1 MNLSYFSGVYNL
13 EDGNGLKH
21 MNTEIKLFNK
31 LHWVK
36 PHGRNKQHHP
46 EPVTLQPTDATLQL
60 SFYFEI
66 RGFIFFSANTEIETF
81 SLLGIRKWPIE
92 PDVHRAITWATRF
105 TVKLHV
111 LLKEI
116 KLAKAHHLSYP
127 ANYLSFTKGEW
138 WVPSII
144 KPGCGN
150 LADITYSIS
159 FCMYQSVWK
168 MGRKYFLYKLL
179 YKVGLEQNM

>member
-1 MNLSYFSGVYNL
+1 MNLPYSSGVYNL

-36 PHGRNKQHHP
+36 PHDRNQQHHL

-66 RGFIFFSANTEIETF
+66 KGSISFSANIEIETF
-81 SLLGIRKWPIE
+81 SLLGIRKLHIE
-92 PDVHRAITWATRF
+92 PDVHRVITWATRF
-105 TVKLHV
+105 TIKLHV

-116 KLAKAHHLSYP
+116 KLA
-127 ANYLSFTKGEW
+127 
-138 WVPSII
+138 
-144 KPGCGN
+144 
-150 LADITYSIS
+150 
-159 FCMYQSVWK
+159 
-168 MGRKYFLYKLL
+168 
-179 YKVGLEQNM
+179 